1 MKNLVLETR
10 FFRRLTI
17 LCKNFQ
23 EKCKISA
30 GHFSSYV
37 STQNRLGLNK
47 KESAMKIL
55 KKITL
60 GLIATAAL
68 ALPMGAN
75 NAQAAGAE
83 QSTPLAGQL
92 VDVSTG
98 RPISQ
103 VTVTITS
110 DLTRYFLGHDVTVV
124 TDANG
129 RFSVDAPSF
138 DRGFSVSIAKGSWCA
153 GKVQLGQP
161 NLNGLAPRLVNYRG
175 FISATGS
182 KFAPQ
187 NLGAIAVRPIR
198 IGC

>member
-1 MKNLVLETR
+1 
-10 FFRRLTI
+10 
-17 LCKNFQ
+17 
-23 EKCKISA
+23 
-30 GHFSSYV
+30 
-37 STQNRLGLNK
+37 
-47 KESAMKIL
+47 MKIL

-129 RFSVDAPSF
+129 RFSVDAPHLTADFRSQSPKAHGAQA
-138 DRGFSVSIAKGSWCA
+138 RFSWDS
-153 GKVQLGQP
+153 Q
-161 NLNGLAPRLVNYRG
+161 
-175 FISATGS
+175 ISMDS
-182 KFAPQ
+182 LPD
-187 NLGAIAVRPIR
+187 L
-198 IGC
+198 